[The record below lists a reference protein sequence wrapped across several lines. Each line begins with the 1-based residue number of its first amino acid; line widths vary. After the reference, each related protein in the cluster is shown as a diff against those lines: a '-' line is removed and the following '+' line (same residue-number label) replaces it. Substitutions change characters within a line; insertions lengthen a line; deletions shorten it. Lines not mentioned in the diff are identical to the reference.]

1 MPDESAPYAKEE
13 PGQLILRDHLAIDL
27 TVLANERTFLA
38 YIRTALTLFV
48 VGASLIKFFDS
59 LPATVIGWVF
69 IPLGLIVLALGIS
82 RYRHM
87 NALIHKAEAPPKG
100 GGPDGGRVPR
110 SPS

>member
-1 MPDESAPYAKEE
+1 MSDNRGPYAKDH
-13 PGQLILRDHLAIDL
+13 PGQLILRDHLAIDR

-59 LPATVIGWVF
+59 PTATVLGWIF
-69 IPLGLIVLALGIS
+69 IPIGLVVLAFGIS

-87 NALIHKAEAPPKG
+87 KALIHKAEAPPEEEA
-100 GGPDGGRVPR
+100 PR
-110 SPS
+110 